1 MRELRRQIRIVKR
14 NQRPSEEPA
23 EPKAIHV
30 EINVGITVKG
40 WIAELKERKQ
50 NERRSFA
57 PLFSVSGG

>member
-1 MRELRRQIRIVKR
+1 MRELRRQIRVVKR

-23 EPKAIHV
+23 EPKEIHV

-40 WIAELKERKQ
+40 WNAELKERKQ